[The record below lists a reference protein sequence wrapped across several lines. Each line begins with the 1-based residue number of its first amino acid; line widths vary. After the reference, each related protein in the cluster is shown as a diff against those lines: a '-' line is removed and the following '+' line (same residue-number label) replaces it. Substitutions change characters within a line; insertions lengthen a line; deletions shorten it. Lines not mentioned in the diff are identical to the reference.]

1 MLDNRELLREQAVR
15 AYEAML
21 RESEVSGLVWDFPDP
36 LFGLWV
42 DAEQRWALA
51 ADKFLGKAGVADA

>member
-21 RESEVSGLVWDFPDP
+21 RESEVSGLVWDFSDP
-36 LFGLWV
+36 WFEAWV

-51 ADKFLGKAGVADA
+51 ADKFLSK

>member
-1 MLDNRELLREQAVR
+1 MLDDREMLRGQAVR

-36 LFGLWV
+36 WFVAWV
-42 DAEQRWALA
+42 EAEQRWALA
-51 ADKFLGKAGVADA
+51 ADNFLSK

>member
-36 LFGLWV
+36 WFEAWV

-51 ADKFLGKAGVADA
+51 ADKFLSK

>member
-1 MLDNRELLREQAVR
+1 MLDDCELLREQAVR

-21 RESEVSGLVWDFPDP
+21 RESEVSGLVWGVAYPWFEA
-36 LFGLWV
+36 WV

-51 ADKFLGKAGVADA
+51 ADKFLSK